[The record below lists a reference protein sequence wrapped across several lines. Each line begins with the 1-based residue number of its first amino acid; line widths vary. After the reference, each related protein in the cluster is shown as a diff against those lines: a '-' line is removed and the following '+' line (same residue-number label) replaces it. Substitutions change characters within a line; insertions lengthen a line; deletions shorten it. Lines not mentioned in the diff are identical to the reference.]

1 MKAIKFI
8 IILAAIFALL
18 NAFIKADL
26 ELLVTFV
33 LAFILGTQ
41 VYFRKI
47 EKPVDKKQDFL
58 NWQAKQFQ

>member
-1 MKAIKFI
+1 MKVLKFI

-47 EKPVDKKQDFL
+47 EKPVDKNKIL
-58 NWQAKQFQ
+58 